1 MPADTRS
8 RIGQQLPTLS
18 LRRLGQTS
26 RHFSEQLNEANYDLD
41 FYREARKVLQSAR
54 KTAAE
59 GRSGGLD
66 GMARYRE
73 YYRPSLIRSLKQ
85 MMVAEEALK
94 PWMKRSI
101 EYFEGEGV
109 PCPC

>member
-18 LRRLGQTS
+18 VRRLGQTS

-41 FYREARKVLQSAR
+41 FYMEARKVLQSAR
-54 KTAAE
+54 KTAAQ
-59 GRSGGLD
+59 GRSEGPD
-66 GMARYRE
+66 GMARYRD

-94 PWMKRSI
+94 PWVKRSAV
-101 EYFEGEGV
+101 YFEGEGV